1 LTWSTYRKERADF
14 RQEGKTMTN
23 TKSNRMKKL
32 AAGVTMTFVLG
43 GGAAAVLLPTFASA
57 TVASHGTDDP
67 AGHVKGGKGA
77 DDGLLHAKNG
87 VDDGAHKKH
96 TADDGLGHAKNG
108 VEDGA
113 HKKHTADDG
122 LGHAKNGVDDAVGH
136 QRHTPD
142 GAGHA

>member
-1 LTWSTYRKERADF
+1 MTWSTYRKERADF

-23 TKSNRMKKL
+23 IKSNRMKKL

-57 TVASHGTDDP
+57 TVASHGADDP

-77 DDGLLHAKNG
+77 DDGLMHAKKG
-87 VDDGAHKKH
+87 IDDGAHKQG

-108 VEDGA
+108 
-113 HKKHTADDG
+113 ADDV
-122 LGHAKNGVDDAVGH
+122 AGH
-136 QRHTPD
+136 QRHTAD